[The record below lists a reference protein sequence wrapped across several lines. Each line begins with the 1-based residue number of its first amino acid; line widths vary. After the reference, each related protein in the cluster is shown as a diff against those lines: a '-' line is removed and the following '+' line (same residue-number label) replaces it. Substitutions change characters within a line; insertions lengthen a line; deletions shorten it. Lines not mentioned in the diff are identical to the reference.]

1 MSKLTKNF
9 TAQEF
14 ACREGGCPAGPLAEN
29 MQELAKNLQVIRD
42 AIGKPVNII
51 SGYRSP
57 TYNKKIGGAKKSQHM
72 EAKAADIKVSGMEPK
87 EVHTIVLTL
96 IKEGKIKQG
105 GVGVYS
111 TFVHYDIRGR
121 AARWSGS

>member
-1 MSKLTKNF
+1 
-9 TAQEF
+9 
-14 ACREGGCPAGPLAEN
+14 
-29 MQELAKNLQVIRD
+29 
-42 AIGKPVNII
+42 
-51 SGYRSP
+51 
-57 TYNKKIGGAKKSQHM
+57 M

-121 AARWSGS
+121 TARWSGS